1 MVETPRR
8 VTVTSPRTG
17 APRPSRVAV
26 AREIDA
32 QSGVGDAYMASLIR
46 SQLRLALLLLGVLA
60 LLVGGLPLLFA
71 YLPGVR
77 DTEVAGIPLPW
88 LVLGALVYPVLWA
101 LGWFYI
107 HQAERIE
114 QDFSDLVERE

>member
-1 MVETPRR
+1 MPDTSRR

-17 APRPSRVAV
+17 AVRPSRVAV

-32 QSGVGDAYMASLIR
+32 QTGVGDAVMKSLIR

-60 LLVGGLPLLFA
+60 IFVGALPLLFA
-71 YLPGVR
+71 YAPGVR
-77 DTEVAGIPLPW
+77 STEVAGVPLPW
-88 LVLGALVYPVLWA
+88 VVLGVLVYPVLWA
-101 LGWFYI
+101 LGWFYV

-114 QDFSDLVERE
+114 EAFSDFVERE